1 MVEFGNGIISITF
14 GDYGDEAHMEVAEEI
29 QVLLEKYEEDKD
41 FFLYLRRGDDVAS
54 GMDLYNLRLLEDVK
68 LRTLLN
74 KFVYNLV

>member
-54 GMDLYNLRLLEDVK
+54 GMDLYNLRLLEDSK
-68 LRTLLN
+68 LR
-74 KFVYNLV
+74 NLINYFTNR

>member
-14 GDYGDEAHMEVAEEI
+14 GDYGNQAHMDIAEEI
-29 QVLLEKYEEDKD
+29 QHHLGHWGNEGGND

-74 KFVYNLV
+74 KFV